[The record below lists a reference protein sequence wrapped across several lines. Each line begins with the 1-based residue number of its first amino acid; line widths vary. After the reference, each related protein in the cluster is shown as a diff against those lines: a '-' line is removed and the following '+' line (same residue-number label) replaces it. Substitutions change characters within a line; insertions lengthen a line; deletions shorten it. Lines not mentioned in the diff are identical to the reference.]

1 MCTVLVITVHIP
13 ELIVILARAIATILN
28 FEKNNNKAIV
38 YSYLIYY
45 DHALS
50 IQNMMPVSSWK
61 LCGNISLTR
70 QFTTHS
76 INQQE
81 PHFYYLQGNNLPTVR
96 PTYIITLSVS
106 MPTMPNPGLVLFS
119 CFL

>member
-13 ELIVILARAIATILN
+13 ELIVILARSIATILN

-61 LCGNISLTR
+61 LFGNISLTR
-70 QFTTHS
+70 
-76 INQQE
+76 
-81 PHFYYLQGNNLPTVR
+81 
-96 PTYIITLSVS
+96 
-106 MPTMPNPGLVLFS
+106 
-119 CFL
+119 